1 MKFKLYYKNIIV
13 QSILLNSILC
23 LSGCVPIPD
32 IGFIK
37 LENNYSNEIYVYSE
51 STSKGIIVE
60 SETTE
65 TLEITRNDMI
75 YIYMPNIKELISYK
89 DLSDGHLATN
99 KNIFNLKTGFLLK
112 FDNEKKLYNMTGLT
126 INNQCITLIKPVVRY
141 IYSDS
146 VLSKNSSDGG
156 VVNEGKMS
164 VEKE

>member
-75 YIYMPNIKELISYK
+75 YIYAKY
-89 DLSDGHLATN
+89 
-99 KNIFNLKTGFLLK
+99 
-112 FDNEKKLYNMTGLT
+112 
-126 INNQCITLIKPVVRY
+126 QR
-141 IYSDS
+141 
-146 VLSKNSSDGG
+146 
-156 VVNEGKMS
+156 VNFI
-164 VEKE
+164 